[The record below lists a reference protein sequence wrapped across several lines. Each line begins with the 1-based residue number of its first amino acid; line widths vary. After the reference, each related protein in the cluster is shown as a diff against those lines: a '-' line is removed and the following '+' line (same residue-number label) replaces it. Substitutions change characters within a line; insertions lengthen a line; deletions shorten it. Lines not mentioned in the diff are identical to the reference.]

1 MQIKFKFRKLTDV
14 DVLRYDTVDVTRE
27 RERERE
33 RRRKDLGQSWMRASQ
48 QLQGQRKTRD
58 Y

>member
-14 DVLRYDTVDVTRE
+14 DVLRYDTVDVT